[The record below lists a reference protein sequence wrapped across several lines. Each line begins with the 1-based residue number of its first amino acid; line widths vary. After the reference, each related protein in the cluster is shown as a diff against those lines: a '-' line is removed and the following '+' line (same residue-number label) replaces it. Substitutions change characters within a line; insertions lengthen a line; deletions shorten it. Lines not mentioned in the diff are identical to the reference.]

1 MRRQSEPLK
10 PLDDKIVTA
19 SHVTSVP
26 ANSMKPVNEQF
37 DEVAYKRNMEGIFA
51 ELQRPQPR
59 HATLKTHIEL
69 TFNERRAKINS
80 CTSHTTQL
88 IEEYPFFK
96 SNKWVSKIFSLHVLL
111 KTTIYVLCICCI
123 QVLNELDLMF
133 GNKAAET
140 VRKTWKEILPGILS
154 FGKVDS
160 TTHDDDWMTLRA
172 MQVMDKK
179 LKTSGPAARSISAFS
194 VYEVCIHEIN
204 LFFSHS
210 THPFFDSINS
220 LELILLMF

>member
-59 HATLKTHIEL
+59 HATLKTLIEL

-88 IEEYPFFK
+88 H
-96 SNKWVSKIFSLHVLL
+96 SLHVLL

-210 THPFFDSINS
+210 THPFFDPSIAWN
-220 LELILLMF
+220 